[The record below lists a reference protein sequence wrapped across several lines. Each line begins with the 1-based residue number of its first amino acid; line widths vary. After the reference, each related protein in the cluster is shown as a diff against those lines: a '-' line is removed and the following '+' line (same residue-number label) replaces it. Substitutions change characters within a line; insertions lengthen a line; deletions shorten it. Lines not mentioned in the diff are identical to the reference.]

1 MKVVKI
7 GIITFQRADN
17 YGALLQCYA
26 LYKYVKGINSD
37 TEVIDYRNPV
47 IEDRYK
53 KYKTFNRHIIKCL
66 ADNLNALVHSKNYTK
81 KRNGFDQLRKLI
93 SFSESK
99 NKEEVFKTME
109 EYDLVFSGSDQVL
122 NPHITDGFDDAYY
135 LNAPGN
141 FKKIVYA
148 GSVGNAQDSMI
159 QSEEFFNRI
168 QKFDELS
175 FREKDISEYVTSRG
189 IKCIKVVDPTFLLT
203 KDVWDDVICDVQTGI
218 DQDYLVLYYVQENQE
233 LIRIAETL
241 AEEQRYRIVYFD
253 EHLRLDKEAIYKG
266 DVGPLEFVKLI
277 RDAKT
282 IVTSSFHGTA
292 FSTIYRK
299 NVYLHLPRVTGA
311 RVRTLAQ
318 MAGIENRVYSSY
330 EEFKQRHLHD
340 DIEYNEQE
348 ILKNIEMSKAFIGN
362 QVKKGKNYGKAKRTG

>member
-1 MKVVKI
+1 MKV

-17 YGALLQCYA
+17 HGALLQCYA

-53 KYKTFNRHIIKCL
+53 KYKTLNRHIIKCL
-66 ADNLNALVHSKNYTK
+66 ADNWNALIHSKNYIK
-81 KRNGFDQLRKLI
+81 KKNGFEQLRRML
-93 SFSESK
+93 SFSAPK
-99 NKEEVFKTME
+99 NKEEVLKTIK

-135 LNAPGN
+135 LNAPGE

-159 QSEEFFNRI
+159 QSKEFFDRI
-168 QKFDELS
+168 QKFDAIS
-175 FREKDISEYVTSRG
+175 FREKDINEYVTSRG
-189 IKCIKVVDPTFLLT
+189 IKCVKVVDPTFLLT
-203 KDVWDDVICDVQTGI
+203 KDMWDNAIGDVQTGI
-218 DQDYLVLYYVQENQE
+218 NQDYLVLYYVQENQE
-233 LIRIAETL
+233 LVRIAETL
-241 AEEQRYRIVYFD
+241 AREQHCRIVYFD
-253 EHLRLDKEAIYKG
+253 ACLHLGNEAIYKG
-266 DVGPLEFVKLI
+266 DAGPLEFVKLI
-277 RDAKT
+277 RDAKA

-330 EEFKQRHLHD
+330 EEFEHRHTCD
-340 DIEYNEQE
+340 YIKFNEEE
-348 ILKNIEMSKAFIGN
+348 ILKNIEMSKAFIKN
-362 QVKKGKNYGKAKRTG
+362 QVK